1 MSKSR
6 ELVVWLMA
14 TAITRTAVCKNR
26 ILTGLPREQYDS
38 LFSNLTP
45 VNLHHRQVLYDA
57 GDDIRCVYFINDGM
71 ASLMCITTEGSSI
84 EVGNVG
90 NEGMVGIP
98 VLLRHVTSPHQ
109 VVVQVPGEALA
120 VTTDTLKGEF
130 NKEGELKN
138 RLLSYTHALVTYMS
152 QLGACNHFHTVDK
165 RLCRWL
171 LISSLQVH
179 SQSFHLTHDTL
190 SQVLGTGRTAVTMAA
205 NKLQKAGLIQYHRGQ
220 ITILNRAS
228 LEAACCDCYQITKEV
243 FDYSFGS

>member
-1 MSKSR
+1 MR
-6 ELVVWLMA
+6 LMA
-14 TAITRTAVCKNR
+14 TAITQTAVCKNR

-45 VNLHHRQVLYDA
+45 VSLHHHQVLYDA
-57 GDDIRCVYFINDGM
+57 GDDIRRAYFINDGM
-71 ASLMCITTEGSSI
+71 ASLMCITTEGNSI

-98 VLLRHVTSPHQ
+98 VLLRHVTSPQQ

-120 VTTDTLKGEF
+120 VTTDILKREF

-138 RLLSYTHALVTYMS
+138 RLLSYTQALVTYMS
-152 QLGACNHFHTVDK
+152 QLGVCNHFHTVDK

-171 LISSLQVH
+171 LISSLQIQ
-179 SQSFHLTHDTL
+179 SQSFHLTHDAL
-190 SQVLGTGRTAVTMAA
+190 SQVLGTGRTGVTMAA

-220 ITILNRAS
+220 ITILNYAG
-228 LEAACCDCYQITKEV
+228 LEAACCDCYQITREV
-243 FDYSFGS
+243 FNHSFSS

>member
-1 MSKSR
+1 
-6 ELVVWLMA
+6 MA
-14 TAITRTAVCKNR
+14 TAITQTAVCKNR

-45 VNLHHRQVLYDA
+45 VNLHHHQVLYDA
-57 GDDIRCVYFINDGM
+57 GDDILCAYFINDGM

-90 NEGMVGIP
+90 NEGLVGIP

-109 VVVQVPGEALA
+109 VVVLVPGEALA
-120 VTTDTLKGEF
+120 VTTDILKREF

-138 RLLSYTHALVTYMS
+138 RLLSYTQALVTYMS
-152 QLGACNHFHTVDK
+152 QLSVCNHFHTVDK

-171 LISSLQVH
+171 LISSLQIQ
-179 SQSFHLTHDTL
+179 SQRFHLTHDAL
-190 SQVLGTGRTAVTMAA
+190 SQVLGTGRTGVTMAA

-220 ITILNRAS
+220 ITILNYAG

-243 FDYSFGS
+243 FDHSPGS

>member
-1 MSKSR
+1 
-6 ELVVWLMA
+6 MA
-14 TAITRTAVCKNR
+14 TAVTHTAVCKNR

-45 VNLHHRQVLYDA
+45 VNLHHHQVLYDA
-57 GDDIRCVYFINDGM
+57 GDDIRYAYFINDGM
-71 ASLMCITTEGSSI
+71 ASSMCITTEGSSI

-109 VVVQVPGEALA
+109 VVVLVPGEAWA
-120 VTTDTLKGEF
+120 ITTDTLKGEF

-152 QLGACNHFHTVDK
+152 QLGVCNHFHTVDK

-179 SQSFHLTHDTL
+179 SQSFHLTHDAL
-190 SQVLGTGRTAVTMAA
+190 SQVLGTSRTGVTMAA
-205 NKLQKAGLIQYHRGQ
+205 NKLQKAGLIQYYRGQ
-220 ITILNRAS
+220 ITILNRAG

-243 FDYSFGS
+243 FDHSLDS